1 MISIFIRGAHIMK
14 AKFFSLFT
22 SLGFLFFSLP
32 TFAME
37 NPVEQDKRTS
47 FSTKPITSSFVYDLS
62 KLKKAS
68 KVVAQADFL
77 TDRAR
82 SFFEES
88 TQCCN
93 RSQFTQYLLDPI
105 TRKAFLSKTDPNI
118 QELLDFHSNPE
129 PSNSDSANYPAVIKI
144 LEDELERRYKPYF
157 DNVSYDIQV
166 NGPFNTN
173 LFDSF
178 FYHLLGVGE
187 SEVDQKPYALE
198 DVKNLFVQLKKI
210 GFLKNFN
217 DGVEIYTKEIYD
229 PLKKLRSFNEAR
241 KEGITDLVIAEG
253 HRGPSKMS
261 SITLYQ
267 NNTLT
272 LDISSLC
279 VPDVITD
286 INNEEILKE
295 LVACYKGRLD
305 TIYDTSNIPN
315 LTTLE
320 TNGYLVQLLKPAGR
334 LMFRFFGELQTIPE
348 DTVKSFVEKYH
359 LKPIYSQK
367 FPSSVIALEK

>member
-37 NPVEQDKRTS
+37 DPVEQDKRTS

-68 KVVAQADFL
+68 KIVAQADFL

-105 TRKAFLSKTDPNI
+105 TRKDFLSKTDPNI
-118 QELLDFHSNPE
+118 QKLLDFHSNPE

-198 DVKNLFVQLKKI
+198 DVKNLFVQLKRI

-272 LDISSLC
+272 LDISPLC

-367 FPSSVIALEK
+367 LPSSVIALEK